1 MIKVLLV
8 DDEPLVRRG
17 IRSIMPLSQ
26 FGMEWA
32 GEASTA
38 EEALKALA
46 AGGIDLVLTDISMPG
61 MDGLAFIRRLQ
72 AEHPSVRSV
81 VITCHQDFDY
91 LQQALRLGAIDYMVK
106 TQLDDDSVHDLL
118 KRISRHVERRA
129 GTDREPA
136 APDPALRK
144 RLASAWGSLNWVM
157 REELYDALAGDTAR
171 AFDAPSLK
179 DTLADCAA
187 EEWGRFCPLLAPEI
201 RQAAAQLEPLQSMP
215 ELLEWVERFR
225 KAAMHRLCRTMY
237 SEQVIASVMQA
248 LDLLREHTGGR
259 WSQADICKQ
268 VGMSVSYFSKC
279 FKEIAGVSFVYYVQE
294 MNLRHAQRLLETT
307 NLPVYE
313 VADKSGFSDEKY
325 FGKIFRTKLGCSP
338 SEYRLQS
345 RGLRH
350 AASDEP

>member
-17 IRSIMPLSQ
+17 IRSIMPLSD

-38 EEALKALA
+38 EEALKALD

-61 MDGLAFIRRLQ
+61 MDGLAFIRKMQ
-72 AEHPSVRSV
+72 TDHPSVRSV

-91 LQQALRLGAIDYMVK
+91 LQQALRLGAVDYIVK

-118 KRISRHVERRA
+118 GRISRHVERHAEAER
-129 GTDREPA
+129 TEL
-136 APDPALRK
+136 DPSIRK
-144 RLASAWGSLNWVM
+144 RLAERWSSLHFVA
-157 REELYDALAGDTAR
+157 REELYEALSADTLR
-171 AFDAPSLK
+171 VFDAASWKELL
-179 DTLADCAA
+179 TYCTSG
-187 EEWGRFCPLLAPEI
+187 EWQRFCPLLAPEI
-201 RQAAAQLEPLQSMP
+201 DRASAQLGTLHSIP
-215 ELLEWVERFR
+215 ELLEWVELFR
-225 KAAMHRLCRTMY
+225 DAAMHRLCLTMY
-237 SEQVIASVMQA
+237 SEQVIASIMQA
-248 LDLLREHTGGR
+248 IDLLRGAEDGR
-259 WSQADICKQ
+259 WSQSDICKQ

-279 FKEIAGVSFVYYVQE
+279 FKEIVGVSFVYYVQE
-294 MNLRHAQRLLETT
+294 MNLRHAQLLLEAT
-307 NLPVYE
+307 NLPIYE

-345 RGLRH
+345 RSKR
-350 AASDEP
+350 